1 MAWQNRKRDV
11 DEEHAEIARRY
22 RVRMNEK
29 NEFKATY
36 SVLSP
41 HST

>member
-1 MAWQNRKRDV
+1 MAEQRTDV

-36 SVLSP
+36 SVLLSP